1 MEYLRQSLHQASPSS
16 NVLAVRL
23 ATHQLRHQ
31 ILRKTNNTCMH
42 FNSRNF
48 RAKHVIV
55 VGTLQFFKYLHL
67 MPCNWPGL
75 ILPPL
80 VSSLL
85 AFGLVVVVCR
95 KVNFLRDYFAVG
107 PMAAIVGARKSRI
120 KIVPPAAKRKTARG
134 RGKVRAAIS
143 TRSVTASRSR
153 SRNASRSGSFLAG
166 RPQKAREATSGELL
180 HVMRIDAPNVYAEA
194 GPVKRSRRPGSRS
207 RGRPEP
213 MSSSERRFEKVLIE
227 EARSKTKQAKK
238 PSRSTS
244 KSKTRRSGRGHSPR
258 DCC

>member
-1 MEYLRQSLHQASPSS
+1 
-16 NVLAVRL
+16 
-23 ATHQLRHQ
+23 
-31 ILRKTNNTCMH
+31 MH

-55 VGTLQFFKYLHL
+55 VGTFQFFKYLHL